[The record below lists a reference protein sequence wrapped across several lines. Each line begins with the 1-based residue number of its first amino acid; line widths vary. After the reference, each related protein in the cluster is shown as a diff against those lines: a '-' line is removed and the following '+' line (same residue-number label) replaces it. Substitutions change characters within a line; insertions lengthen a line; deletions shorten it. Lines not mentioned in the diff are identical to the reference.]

1 MISISK
7 KTVSTI
13 TKIGLFV
20 FVIYI
25 IGYVFFKTASYYK
38 IYYEKEQLTKELQM
52 KKNETNSLKR
62 QLENTKKR
70 IENTQK
76 QYISKEE
83 LDTKIK
89 DIFKRMS
96 ILDYNLKFIDSKKM
110 CVDRYVLI
118 TQVTAE
124 SDKGLIA
131 GEGIL
136 SYIGEVKK
144 SDKNPSIYFV
154 DYVTK
159 AKEVK

>member
-7 KTVSTI
+7 KTVSKI
-13 TKIGLFV
+13 TKIGLLV
-20 FVIYI
+20 FVAYV
-25 IGYVFFKTASYYK
+25 IGYIFFKTASYYK

-62 QLENTKKR
+62 QVENTKKR

-83 LDTKIK
+83 LDSKIK

-96 ILDYNLKFIDSKKM
+96 VLDYNIKFIDSKRM
-110 CVDRYVLI
+110 CVDRYVLVAQI
-118 TQVTAE
+118 TAQ
-124 SDKGLIA
+124 SDNGLIA

-136 SYIGEVKK
+136 SYIGEMKK

-159 AKEVK
+159 VRETK

>member
-7 KTVSTI
+7 KTVSKI
-13 TKIGLFV
+13 TKIGLLV

-83 LDTKIK
+83 LDAKIK

-96 ILDYNLKFIDSKKM
+96 VLDYNLKFLDSKKI
-110 CVDRYVLI
+110 CIDRYVLV
-118 TQVTAE
+118 TQLTSQ
-124 SDKGLIA
+124 SDNGLIA

-136 SYIGEVKK
+136 SYIGEIKK
-144 SDKNPSIYFV
+144 SNKNPSIYFV
-154 DYVTK
+154 DYITK
-159 AKEVK
+159 SKEIK